1 MSAAERVDCVVVG
14 AGVVGL
20 ACARAL
26 ARTGRE
32 VLVLERHGQ
41 IGTETSSRNS
51 EVIHAGI
58 YYDTGSLKAQLC
70 VRGKALLYAHC
81 DEYGVAYRRCGKII
95 VATDA
100 SQFDTLRGYQARAL
114 ANGVGELRWMS
125 VAEVAELEPAVT
137 CVGAIMSESTGIIDS
152 HGYMESLV
160 GDLEAHGGMIAFH
173 SQIRAGAPERGRVRL
188 DTEQMALDA
197 ALVVNCAGLSA
208 PDLAAKLAVHRPGV
222 LPKAYYA
229 KGQYYTL
236 GGRSPF
242 QRLVYPVAEAGG
254 LGVHVTLDLAGQAR
268 FGPDVVWLP
277 EVDYTFDERNRA
289 RFIAAIRRYYPDL
302 DENRLQPGYT
312 GIRPKIS
319 SAQEPAA
326 DFRILGPD
334 AHGVAGLIHLLGIES
349 PGLTASLALAEEVL
363 KLAAAAGR

>member
-1 MSAAERVDCVVVG
+1 MAERVDCVVIG

-26 ARTGRE
+26 ARDGRE

-58 YYDTGSLKAQLC
+58 YYDSGSLKAQLC

-81 DEYGVAYRRCGKII
+81 EAYGVAFRRCGKII

-100 SQFDTLRGYQARAL
+100 AQFETLRGYQQRAV
-114 ANGVGELRWMS
+114 ANGVEELRWLPPE
-125 VAEVAELEPAVT
+125 EVAGLEPAVR
-137 CVGAIMSESTGIIDS
+137 CVGAVLSESTGIIDS
-152 HGYMESLV
+152 HAYMESLV
-160 GDLEAHGGMIAFH
+160 GDLQAHGGVVAFYTEIL
-173 SQIRAGAPERGRVRL
+173 SGRSERGRVRVETAQL
-188 DTEQMALDA
+188 ALDA
-197 ALVVNCAGLSA
+197 ALVVNATGLGA
-208 PDLAAKLAVHRPGV
+208 PDLARRLAEHRSGA
-222 LPKAYYA
+222 LPTAYYA

-236 GGRSPF
+236 TGQSPF
-242 QRLVYPVAEAGG
+242 RRLVYPVAEAGG

-268 FGPDVVWLP
+268 FGPDVIWIDAI
-277 EVDYTFDERNRA
+277 DYRFDDRNRD

-302 DENRLQPGYT
+302 DADRLQPGYT

-319 SAQEPAA
+319 GPTEPSA
-326 DFRILGPD
+326 DFLIAGPEV
-334 AHGVAGLIHLLGIES
+334 HGVAGLIHLLGIES
-349 PGLTASLALAEEVL
+349 PGLTASLALADDVRER
-363 KLAAAAGR
+363 AAMMQR